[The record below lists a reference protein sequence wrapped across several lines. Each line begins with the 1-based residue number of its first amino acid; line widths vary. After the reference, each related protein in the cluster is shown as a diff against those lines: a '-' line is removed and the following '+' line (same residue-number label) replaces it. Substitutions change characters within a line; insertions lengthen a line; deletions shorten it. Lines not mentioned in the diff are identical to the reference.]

1 MLFSITWYAYDS
13 FAIASGLKR
22 AIPNPFEGLPNTCA
36 STLGIGTA
44 MFVAADGA
52 MTRLLGIGGRSL
64 SNAMVCVASLA
75 TIPVGHAVSA
85 AAQVAIL
92 CATLATATAA
102 RSRGSEP
109 TLVLRLALAFLR
121 YRGGQTGSDPLE
133 QAESRPLRRRTR
145 EHQIV
150 PASARA

>member
-1 MLFSITWYAYDS
+1 
-13 FAIASGLKR
+13 
-22 AIPNPFEGLPNTCA
+22 
-36 STLGIGTA
+36 

-109 TLVLRLALAFLR
+109 TLVLRLRACVSASTE
-121 YRGGQTGSDPLE
+121 GV
-133 QAESRPLRRRTR
+133 RPVRIRLNKPN
-145 EHQIV
+145 
-150 PASARA
+150 PAP